1 MRAAVV
7 LSPLEEVDFDVG
19 VAVLLAVAEE
29 RLDVL
34 PFAVLAVLPAFPLF
48 VDEPVEAAVCFAG
61 FFVVEDV
68 EAFGLVGDFFAVF
81 LAVLEVDLEVDLEV
95 AFFAA
100 CGVDSG
106 VDFLVVFFV
115 VVRVDV
121 LLDFD
126 AVLEVLDALDAL
138 EALEALEDLAPL
150 AAAPVAAESGNL
162 FVFFVE
168 DFAEVEPLE
177 DLEDFEDVE
186 DLEVSALR
194 VVPAVFF
201 FFVSFFLANGYSVP
215 GAVGGSG
222 PGGV

>member
-48 VDEPVEAAVCFAG
+48 VDEPVEAAVFFEG

-68 EAFGLVGDFFAVF
+68 EAFGLVGAFFAVF

-100 CGVDSG
+100 FGVESG

-138 EALEALEDLAPL
+138 EALEDLAPL

-177 DLEDFEDVE
+177 ELEDFEDVE